1 MKTGRRRPPSKPQ
14 QRMLAV
20 GNRLYAPPATSCKFA
35 RPTEVDIS
43 ADAKMSGP
51 LRPAWLRLG
60 AWVRVEGER
69 LAIVSIQPKAG
80 GGWELMGHKTAARW
94 YDADQVEPL

>member
-14 QRMLAV
+14 QQLLDA
-20 GNRLYAPPATSCKFA
+20 GNRFYAPAVP
-35 RPTEVDIS
+35 RPTGVDIS
-43 ADAKMSGP
+43 VATKMSGP

-60 AWVRVEGER
+60 AKVRVEGEQ
-69 LAIVSIQPKAG
+69 LGIVSIRPKSG